1 MHHHVNP
8 IPEGHRT
15 IAPCLVVK
23 CAETALDFYR
33 RAFGAAELSCVQDA
47 EGRVSH
53 AEIQIGD
60 SRLMLIDEY
69 PEMQILSPE
78 SLGGTPVSIHL
89 YVESADALFRQAT
102 EAGAT
107 VVAPL
112 KDQYYGDR
120 CGSVRDPFGHLWQIA
135 THLEDVPRDELVERL
150 ESASAG

>member
-1 MHHHVNP
+1 MTRAINP
-8 IPEGHRT
+8 VPEGHHT
-15 IAPCLVVK
+15 LAPCLVVTN
-23 CAETALDFYR
+23 AEAALEFYR
-33 RAFGAAELSCVQDA
+33 RAFGAAELMCVRDSG
-47 EGRVSH
+47 GRVTH
-53 AEIQIGD
+53 AELQIGD

-89 YVESADALFRQAT
+89 YVENADALFRQAT

-135 THLEDVPRDELVERL
+135 THVEDVPADELVDRI
-150 ESASAG
+150 ESVGAG